1 MGSCSFSASAFLN
14 LRYAPLMFF
23 DLVGN
28 SLSFWFKRCLV
39 MYFLSISRVFVFSFS
54 ILALQCF
61 ADIMF
66 TVPFVRLKSLTFSHV
81 SSIGLVPNSFDSDRI
96 NAILVLAFDISMLS
110 FSSVG
115 IFGNWSYR
123 L

>member
-1 MGSCSFSASAFLN
+1 MFL
-14 LRYAPLMFF
+14 

-28 SLSFWFKRCLV
+28 SLSFWFKRFLL
-39 MYFLSISRVFVFSFS
+39 MYVFSISRVFGFSFS

-61 ADIMF
+61 ADVMF
-66 TVPFVRLKSLTFSHV
+66 TVPFSRFMSLICSHV
-81 SSIGLVPNSFDSDRI
+81 SSMGLVPSSFDIDRI
-96 NAILVLAFDISMLS
+96 SAILVLAFDISMLS

-115 IFGNWSYR
+115 IFGSLSYR

>member
-1 MGSCSFSASAFLN
+1 MFS
-14 LRYAPLMFF
+14 

-28 SLSFWFKRCLV
+28 SLSFWFRCFLV
-39 MYFLSISRVFVFSFS
+39 MYFLSISRVFDFSFN

-61 ADIMF
+61 ADVMF
-66 TVPFVRLKSLTFSHV
+66 TVPFSRFMSLICSHV
-81 SSIGLVPNSFDSDRI
+81 SSMGLVPSSFDMDKI
-96 NAILVLAFDISMLS
+96 NAILVLAFDISILS

-115 IFGNWSYR
+115 IFGSLSYR

>member
-1 MGSCSFSASAFLN
+1 
-14 LRYAPLMFF
+14 MFF

-28 SLSFWFKRCLV
+28 SLSVWFRCFSF

-66 TVPFVRLKSLTFSHV
+66 IVPLCRFTSLSFSHV
-81 SSIGLVPNSFDSDRI
+81 SSIGLVPSSFDMDNISAMRVV
-96 NAILVLAFDISMLS
+96 ACDISMLS
-110 FSSVG
+110 CSVVG
-115 IFGNWSYR
+115 IFGSLSYR